1 MCKEA
6 LKANWRKQMAPL
18 SEARHR
24 SHRSRDA
31 SGQADPSL
39 EPSEHYRR
47 GLTVSTGGQQRGQM
61 CIFQCNDYPF
71 FWCHVFVFVHG
82 LVLLRPAWRLNGSNK
97 AGLGSS
103 HCRWRRNWRYHFKF
117 DFTGLKIYM
126 RTRIFSCQPLLI
138 LKQSY
143 IYLDGGAG
151 LFSGRQ

>member
-117 DFTGLKIYM
+117 DFTRLKIYL
-126 RTRIFSCQPLLI
+126 RTRIFSCPVSR
-138 LKQSY
+138 QSLSATFDLET
-143 IYLDGGAG
+143 IIHIP
-151 LFSGRQ
+151 

>member
-1 MCKEA
+1 M
-6 LKANWRKQMAPL
+6 KANWRKQMAPL

-82 LVLLRPAWRLNGSNK
+82 LVLLRPAWRLNGGNK

-103 HCRWRRNWRYHFKF
+103 HCRWRRNWRYSCPCLVV
-117 DFTGLKIYM
+117 DYTEELIS
-126 RTRIFSCQPLLI
+126 RTF
-138 LKQSY
+138 
-143 IYLDGGAG
+143 LDENRFRLVSQDRMSA
-151 LFSGRQ
+151 